1 MVRTDPGRL
10 PRRATLA
17 PMTDRET
24 TRAPATAPAPAA
36 GEGALGEGLA
46 HRYDV
51 LATGERDAA
60 REAVLKQGD
69 SFAIFD
75 DHGDIRPQGLGEDGI
90 YHRGTRHLSGLLL
103 TIAGRRPLLL
113 GSTAKRDNSRLA
125 VDLTN
130 TDLDGGR
137 RIPHST
143 IHVSRVKAL
152 WEGTVHERLVL
163 RSFAERPIK
172 VELEL
177 AFEADFAD
185 VFEVRGME
193 RARRGRTLSPSRS
206 ERGVVLRY
214 QGLDGVVRRTRIGF
228 SARPDALDA
237 TRAAFR
243 LTLPVG
249 RAVTL
254 DVAISCEQA
263 STRRRSLPTIEEAVV
278 RVRRHHA
285 TVRRGGA
292 RLSSSNALFN
302 DWLERSE
309 ADLAMLT
316 ARTDEGLYPHAGVPW
331 FSDPFG
337 RDALIVGLQSLWI
350 APQIARGVLRYL
362 AANQAAEHDLVN
374 DAAPGK
380 ILHEVRL
387 GEMAFTGE
395 IPFRRYYGSHDA
407 TPLFVVL
414 AADYWRQTDDL
425 ATISAIWPN
434 VERALSWMDTDG
446 DPDRDGFLDYH
457 RQSPDGLVQQGWK
470 DSWDS
475 IFHADGDLA
484 AGPIAL
490 AEVQAYAYAARA
502 GAAEMAARLGDH
514 ARAASL
520 AEQAAD
526 LRAAFDEAFWDEEL
540 GTYAI
545 ALDGEKRPCRVR
557 ASNAGHALFA
567 GIALG
572 ERAPR
577 LADTLMG
584 DASFSGWGIRT
595 LAAGE
600 ARYNPI
606 SYHNGSI
613 WPHDNAI
620 VARGLARY
628 GFHDEAARVL
638 TGFFEASRH
647 LELARLPELF
657 CGFTR
662 RDDEGPTRY
671 PVACSPQ
678 AWASGAVFM
687 LLEAA
692 LGMEVDAA
700 NHEVRM
706 RHSRL
711 PDFLDRLAIRGL
723 RVGEAR
729 LDLELERQRHGVG
742 VRVTDRRGDVEVVAL
757 K

>member
-1 MVRTDPGRL
+1 
-10 PRRATLA
+10 
-17 PMTDRET
+17 MTDREA
-24 TRAPATAPAPAA
+24 RPAA
-36 GEGALGEGLA
+36 AAAEGALDEGLA

-51 LATGERDAA
+51 LATSERDAA
-60 REAVLKQGD
+60 HEGVLKQGD

-75 DHGDIRPQGLGEDGI
+75 SHGDIRPLGLGEDGI

-152 WEGTVHERLVL
+152 WEGTCHERIVL
-163 RSFAERPIK
+163 RSYADRPLRL
-172 VELEL
+172 ELEI

-185 VFEVRGME
+185 VFEVRGMQ
-193 RARRGRTLSPSRS
+193 RSGRGRRLAPRLS
-206 ERGVVLRY
+206 EREVVLRY
-214 QGLDGVVRRTRIGF
+214 RGLDDVIRRTRIGF
-228 SARPDALDA
+228 SVEPDTLDA
-237 TRAAFR
+237 SHASFR
-243 LTLPVG
+243 LTVPAG
-249 RAVTL
+249 RAVRL

-263 STRRRSLPTIEEAVV
+263 ATRRRNLPTIEDAVG
-278 RVRRHHA
+278 RVRRHQA

-292 RLSSSNALFN
+292 RLASSNELFN
-302 DWLERSE
+302 EWLERSG

-316 ARTDEGLYPHAGVPW
+316 SRTDHGLYPYAGVPW

-337 RDALIVGLQSLWI
+337 RDGLIVGLQSLWI
-350 APQIARGVLRYL
+350 APHIARGVLRYL
-362 AANQAAEHDLVN
+362 AANQAADHDPIS

-387 GEMAFTGE
+387 GEMAVTGE

-414 AADYWRQTDDL
+414 AAAYWRQTDDV
-425 ATISAIWPN
+425 ATIAALWPSI
-434 VERALSWMDTDG
+434 ERALSWMEADG
-446 DPDRDGFLDYH
+446 DPDHDGFLEYH
-457 RQSPDGLVQQGWK
+457 RQSEGGLVQQGWK

-475 IFHADGDLA
+475 IFHADGALA
-484 AGPIAL
+484 TGPIAL
-490 AEVQAYAYAARA
+490 AEVQAYAYAARV
-502 GAAEMAARLGDH
+502 GAAEMAARLGNH
-514 ARAASL
+514 PRAAAL
-520 AEQAAD
+520 VEQAD
-526 LRAAFDEAFWDEEL
+526 ELRAAFDRAFWDEPL

-545 ALDGEKRPCRVR
+545 ALDGDKRRCRVR
-557 ASNAGHALFA
+557 SSNAGHALFA
-567 GIALG
+567 GIALE
-572 ERAPR
+572 ERAAR
-577 LADTLMG
+577 LAETLMD
-584 DASFSGWGIRT
+584 DASFTGWGIRT

-638 TGFFEASRH
+638 AGIFDASRH

-657 CGFTR
+657 CGFAR

-678 AWASGAVFM
+678 AWASGAVYM
-687 LLEAA
+687 LLEAT
-692 LGMEVDAA
+692 LGMEIDAE
-700 NHEVRM
+700 NHEVRL

-711 PDFLDRLAIRGL
+711 PQFLDRLSIRGL
-723 RVGEAR
+723 RVGKGR
-729 LDLELERQRHGVG
+729 VDLELERQRHGVG
-742 VRVTDRRGDVEVVAL
+742 IRVTDRRGDVEVVAV

>member
-1 MVRTDPGRL
+1 MPHCD
-10 PRRATLA
+10 
-17 PMTDRET
+17 PMTERDT
-24 TRAPATAPAPAA
+24 TRGQSAA
-36 GEGALGEGLA
+36 ASEGALDEGLA

-51 LATGERDAA
+51 LATSERDAA
-60 REAVLKQGD
+60 HEAVLKQGD

-75 DHGDIRPQGLGEDGI
+75 AHGDIRPMGLGEDGI

-103 TIAGRRPLLL
+103 TLAETRPLLL

-143 IHVSRVKAL
+143 IHLSRVKAL
-152 WEGTVHERLVL
+152 WEGTCHERLVI

-193 RARRGRTLSPSRS
+193 RPQRGRMLSPGLSDQ
-206 ERGVVLRY
+206 GVVLRY

-228 SARPDALDA
+228 SVRPDHLDA

-249 RAVTL
+249 RAVRL
-254 DVAISCEQA
+254 DVTISCEQA
-263 STRRRSLPTIEEAVV
+263 STRRRGLPSIEEAVV
-278 RVRRHHA
+278 RVRRHQA
-285 TVRRGGA
+285 MVRRGGA
-292 RLSSSNALFN
+292 RLVSSNELFN
-302 DWLERSE
+302 DWLERSS

-316 ARTDEGLYPHAGVPW
+316 ARTDQGLYPHAGVPW

-337 RDALIVGLQSLWI
+337 RDGLIVGLQSLWT
-350 APQIARGVLRYL
+350 APHIARGVLRYL
-362 AANQAAEHDLVN
+362 AANQAAEYDPVN

-387 GEMAFTGE
+387 GEMAVTGE
-395 IPFRRYYGSHDA
+395 VPFRHYYGSHDA

-414 AADYWRQTDDL
+414 AAAYNRQTDDV
-425 ATISAIWPN
+425 ATLSAIWPN
-434 VERALSWMDTDG
+434 IERALSWMDADG

-457 RQSPDGLVQQGWK
+457 RQSADGLVQQGWK

-475 IFHADGDLA
+475 IFHADGSLA

-502 GAAEMAARLGDH
+502 GAAEIAHRLGDAERAARLTDQ
-514 ARAASL
+514 
-520 AEQAAD
+520 AET
-526 LRAAFDEAFWDEEL
+526 LRAAFDAAFWDEEM
-540 GTYAI
+540 GTYVI

-557 ASNAGHALFA
+557 TSNAGHALFS
-567 GIALG
+567 GIALQ
-572 ERAPR
+572 ERAAR
-577 LADTLMG
+577 LAETLMG

-613 WPHDNAI
+613 WPHDNAL
-620 VARGLARY
+620 VAHGLARY
-628 GFHDEAARVL
+628 GFQDEAARVL
-638 TGFFEASRH
+638 SALFEASRH

-692 LGMEVDAA
+692 MGMEIDAV
-700 NHEVRM
+700 NHQVRM

-711 PDFLDRLAIRGL
+711 PEFLDRLSIRGL
-723 RVGEAR
+723 RVGDAR

-742 VRVTDRRGDVEVVAL
+742 IRVTDRQGDVEVVAV